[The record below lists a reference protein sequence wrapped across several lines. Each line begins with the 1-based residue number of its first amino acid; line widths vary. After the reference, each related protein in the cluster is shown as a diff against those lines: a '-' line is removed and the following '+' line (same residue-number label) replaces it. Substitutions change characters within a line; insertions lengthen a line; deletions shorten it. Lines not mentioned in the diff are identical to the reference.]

1 MRTPQKVAMAVQA
14 EEAEL
19 AELAETAEHTVAAA
33 VAAAGTMAP
42 NPTRHIE
49 EAMAETA
56 EHTVAAAVAA
66 AQIISITQGTPLLA
80 ELAANMVVTAD
91 EEH

>member
-19 AELAETAEHTVAAA
+19 AEL
-33 VAAAGTMAP
+33 
-42 NPTRHIE
+42 
-49 EAMAETA
+49 AETA